1 MNPFDEGANN
11 ALTVRPTSNNA
22 VVDVETQ
29 RAMAEVQGAI
39 ILAKKFPRNQR
50 ESYDRILNACQREGL
65 AKEAMYSYARG
76 GSNITGPSIRLAES
90 IAQNWGNLQFGIVEM
105 EQRNGESTV
114 KAYCWDVE
122 TNTKQEKVFQV
133 PHTRHTRQG
142 SKKLEDPRDIY
153 ELVANQGAR
162 RLRACILG
170 MIPGDVIDAAVEQC
184 EETLKAKVDLSPAA
198 ITKLVDAFGAYGV
211 TKAQI
216 EAKIQRRMEAI
227 EPGQVIQMRKIYTS
241 LKDNMSKPADW
252 FEPDA
257 TDETKGKTTQK
268 GASGLKERIKEKTNA
283 AESELPMTPAEIKSA
298 VPGNYELYQSVCLA
312 ITALA
317 DSCGDTPDDTID
329 RLTNGRL
336 SALIDLE
343 DKPDQYLKDIMM
355 MVNAESEKLKEAA

>member
-105 EQRNGESTV
+105 EQRSGESTV

-133 PHTRHTRQG
+133 PHARHTRQG
-142 SKKLEDPRDIY
+142 TKKLEDPRDIY

-252 FEPDA
+252 FDA
-257 TDETKGKTTQK
+257 DPTDEAKEKAAQK
-268 GASGLKERIKEKTNA
+268 GANGLKERMKEKA
-283 AESELPMTPAEIKSA
+283 KAVDAELPMTSAEAKDMA
-298 VPGNYELYQSVCLA
+298 ANNAALQSVYAA
-312 ITALA
+312 ITELA
-317 DSCGDTPDDTID
+317 ASCGDTPDDTLD

-343 DKPDQYLKDIMM
+343 DKPEQYINDIML
-355 MVNAESEKLKEAA
+355 MVEDETVKMQEAA